1 MADVTDPARQV
12 GRYRIVREIGRGGM
26 AAVYLARQTD
36 LDRDVAL
43 KELSSFHA
51 GDPAFAERFVR
62 ESRVAGSMS
71 HPNVVTVYEYLSEG
85 GTPYIAMEYVERGSL
100 RPFVGRTTMAQTIG
114 VLEGALAG
122 LAQAERREIVHRDI
136 KPENLMVTADGEV
149 KIADFGI
156 AKALTEAG
164 GPNLT
169 MTGTTVGTPA
179 YMAPEQATAGDVG
192 PWTDLYSLGITAY
205 EMTVSR
211 VPFHDSTTPVAV
223 LMRQVSEEI
232 PSAVSVDPRV
242 DRRFSDWIDRLLV
255 KDPERR
261 TRTARDAWYELEEIA
276 VAALG
281 PLWRREARLLVSG
294 TDRAAGPLTPA
305 PFERSTPPP
314 QGGGGG
320 YETYLGDSP
329 AAAPPPTAPPPP
341 PPVGPPATIPG
352 QPVPPAPAPVAADP
366 ARTVAPASAPPAAA
380 AGAPPAAAGNETF
393 AWPSQGGGRNR
404 LVIVAAIV
412 VIAAIAAGVF
422 LVTRSGGSSKSG
434 SPPTTKKSG
443 GKPQTKPAA
452 LPTIVADPTRFQA
465 GPLQSIAGLGKQAWA
480 LDHRKPRKVVQL
492 GAGLTGASIPA
503 GKGAVSLASGENALW
518 VTAKLPNGNGEVR
531 KFVPGSTAPAGAPI
545 PYPGSPAAPR
555 VVVSN
560 GTIWQPTNHGV
571 VKLSETG
578 GAPVQVR
585 GIDFQPDSLELEG
598 GFVWATDGKGRLARI
613 DTASAQPQ
621 ATVVPLAGAGWI
633 TGDTSSVYVVSA
645 SGVVKVDP
653 KNPATQTPVAGISAA
668 PTRIGLAGDI
678 LWTISYADPAG
689 GSRVATLTGYDV
701 DHPGKATTPFTFKA
715 PASGGY
721 ITKLVD
727 IGNTFWLVTLGGADG
742 KTAGLEPYTIKG

>member
-1 MADVTDPARQV
+1 MSDVADPARQV

-26 AAVYLARQTD
+26 AAVYLARQVD

-51 GDPAFAERFVR
+51 ADPAFAERFVR

-71 HPNVVTVYEYLSEG
+71 HPNIVTVYEYVNEN

-100 RPFVGRTTMAQTIG
+100 RPFVGRTTLAQTIG
-114 VLEGALAG
+114 VMEGALAG

-169 MTGTTVGTPA
+169 VTGTTVGTPA
-179 YMAPEQATAGDVG
+179 YMAPEQATAGEVG

-232 PSAVSVDPRV
+232 PSAVTIDPRV

-255 KDPERR
+255 KDPQMR

-276 VAALG
+276 VAVLG

-305 PFERSTPPP
+305 PFERPTPAP

-329 AAAPPPTAPPPP
+329 AAAPPPPPPP
-341 PPVGPPATIPG
+341 PPKPVEPAATIPG
-352 QPVPPAPAPVAADP
+352 QPIPPGPAPAAADP
-366 ARTVAPASAPPAAA
+366 ARTVAPASAPPAAGGA
-380 AGAPPAAAGNETF
+380 APPAAAANETF
-393 AWPSQGGGRNR
+393 AWPSQGGGRSR
-404 LVIVAAIV
+404 LVIAVAIV
-412 VIAAIAAGVF
+412 VIAAIAAGAF
-422 LVTRSGGSSKSG
+422 LVTRSGGSAKSG
-434 SPPTTKKSG
+434 SPPATTKDGSK
-443 GKPQTKPAA
+443 QKPAA
-452 LPTIVADPTRFQA
+452 LPTIVADPSRFQE
-465 GPLQSIAGLGKQAWA
+465 GPLQSVAPLGNHAWA
-480 LDHRKPRKVVQL
+480 LDHRKPRKLVEL
-492 GAGLTGASIPA
+492 GAGLNAASIPA
-503 GKGAVSLASGENALW
+503 GSGAVNLAGGDNALW
-518 VTAKLPNGNGEVR
+518 VSAKLPNGSGEVR
-531 KFVPGSTAPAGAPI
+531 KFVPGSTAPASAPI
-545 PYPGSPAAPR
+545 PYPGHPVAAR

-560 GTIWQPTNHGV
+560 GTIWQPTNDGV
-571 VKLSETG
+571 VKLSEQG
-578 GAPVQVR
+578 GAPVQVK
-585 GIDFQPDSLELEG
+585 GLHFAPESIELEA
-598 GFVWATDGKGRLARI
+598 GFVWATDGKGKLARI
-613 DTASAQPQ
+613 DTTSPQPT
-621 ATVVPLAGAGWI
+621 ATVVDLPGADWI
-633 TGDTSSVYVVSA
+633 TGDTRSVYVIGS

-653 KNPATQTPVAGISAA
+653 QNPQTQTPVADISAP
-668 PTRIGLAGDI
+668 PTRIGLVGDI
-678 LWTISYADPAG
+678 LWTISYAAPAG

-701 DHPGKATTPFTFKA
+701 AHPGKATTPFTFKA
-715 PASGGY
+715 PAKGGY

-727 IGNTFWLVTLGGADG
+727 IDNTFWLVTLGGSDG
-742 KTAGLEPYTIKG
+742 KTTGLEPYAIKG

>member
-1 MADVTDPARQV
+1 MADITDPARQV

-51 GDPAFAERFVR
+51 ADPAFAERFVR

-71 HPNVVTVYEYLSEG
+71 HPNVVTVYEYLNEG

-156 AKALTEAG
+156 AKALTDAG

-232 PSAVSVDPRV
+232 PSAISVDPRV

-255 KDPERR
+255 KDPEQRA
-261 TRTARDAWYELEEIA
+261 RTARDAWYELEEIA
-276 VAALG
+276 VAMLG

-314 QGGGGG
+314 QGAGGG

-329 AAAPPPTAPPPP
+329 GAAPPPPAPPSPP
-341 PPVGPPATIPG
+341 QPVGPPATIPG
-352 QPVPPAPAPVAADP
+352 QPVPPAAPVAADP
-366 ARTVAPASAPPAAA
+366 ARTVAPASAAPAGA
-380 AGAPPAAAGNETF
+380 AGAPPTSAGNETF

-434 SPPTTKKSG
+434 SPPATKKSG

-465 GPLQSIAGLGKQAWA
+465 GPLQSIAGLGNQAWA

-518 VTAKLPNGNGEVR
+518 VTAKLPGGNGEVR

-545 PYPGSPAAPR
+545 PYPGNPAAPR

-578 GAPVQVR
+578 GSPVQVK
-585 GIDFQPDSLELEG
+585 GLDFQPDSLELEG
-598 GFVWATDGKGRLARI
+598 GFVWATDGKAKLARI
-613 DTASAQPQ
+613 DTTSAQPE

-633 TGDTSSVYVVSA
+633 TGDTKSVYVVSA

-715 PASGGY
+715 PATGGY
-721 ITKLVD
+721 VTKLVD
-727 IGNTFWLVTLGGADG
+727 IDNTFWLVTLGGPNG
-742 KTAGLEPYTIKG
+742 ETSGLEPYTIKG

>member
-26 AAVYLARQTD
+26 AAVYLARQVD

-51 GDPAFAERFVR
+51 ADPAFAERFVR

-71 HPNVVTVYEYLSEG
+71 HPNIVTVYEYLNAN

-100 RPFVGRTTMAQTIG
+100 RPFVGRTTLAQTIG

-156 AKALTEAG
+156 AKALTDAG
-164 GPNLT
+164 GPHLT

-179 YMAPEQATAGDVG
+179 YMAPEQATAGEVG

-232 PSAVSVDPRV
+232 PSAVSIDPRV

-255 KDPERR
+255 KDPEQR

-276 VAALG
+276 VAVLG

-305 PFERSTPPP
+305 PFERPTPQP
-314 QGGGGG
+314 QGAGGA
-320 YETYLGDSP
+320 YETYLGDAP
-329 AAAPPPTAPPPP
+329 AAPAPPPP
-341 PPVGPPATIPG
+341 PQPVGPAATIPG

-366 ARTVAPASAPPAAA
+366 ARTVAPASAAPGAAGAAPPAAA
-380 AGAPPAAAGNETF
+380 ANETF

-404 LVIVAAIV
+404 LLLIAAIV
-412 VIAAIAAGVF
+412 VIAAIAAGAF
-422 LVTRSGGSSKSG
+422 LLTRSGGGSKSG
-434 SPPTTKKSG
+434 SPPATKTGRS
-443 GKPQTKPAA
+443 KPKPAA
-452 LPTIVADPTRFQA
+452 LPKIVADPSRFQA
-465 GPLQSIAGLGKQAWA
+465 GPLQSVAGLGSQAWA
-480 LDHRKPRKVVQL
+480 LDHKKPRKLVQL
-492 GAGLTGASIPA
+492 GAGLNGATIPA
-503 GKGAVSLASGENALW
+503 GEGAVSLATGENALW
-518 VTAKLPNGNGEVR
+518 VTAKLPDGNGEVR
-531 KFVPGSTAPAGAPI
+531 KFLPGSSAPAGAPI
-545 PYPGSPAAPR
+545 PYPGHPAAPR
-555 VVVSN
+555 LVVSN
-560 GTIWQPTNHGV
+560 GTIWQPTNQGV
-571 VKLSETG
+571 VKLSEQG
-578 GAPVQVR
+578 GTPVQVK
-585 GIDFQPDSLELEG
+585 GIHFQPDSLELEG
-598 GFVWATDGKGRLARI
+598 GFVWATDGKGKLARI
-613 DTASAQPQ
+613 DTTSPQPQ
-621 ATVVPLAGAGWI
+621 ATVVPLPGAGWI
-633 TGDTSSVYVVSA
+633 TGDAKSVYVTGA
-645 SGVVKVDP
+645 AGVVKVDP
-653 KNPATQTPVAGISAA
+653 QNPATQTPVTGISAP
-668 PTRIGLAGDI
+668 PTRIALVGDI
-678 LWTISYADPAG
+678 LWTISYAEPAG

-701 DHPGKATTPFTFKA
+701 DHPGKTTTPFTFKA
-715 PASGGY
+715 PATGGY
-721 ITKLVD
+721 ITKLVPV
-727 IGNTFWLVTLGGADG
+727 GNTFWLVTLGGSDG
-742 KTAGLEPYTIKG
+742 KTVGLEPYTIKG

>member
-1 MADVTDPARQV
+1 MADVSDPARRV

-51 GDPAFAERFVR
+51 ADPAFAERFVR

-71 HPNVVTVYEYLSEG
+71 HPNIVTVYEYLNES

-156 AKALTEAG
+156 AKALTDAG

-179 YMAPEQATAGDVG
+179 YMAPEQATAAEVG

-232 PSAVSVDPRV
+232 PPAITVDPRV

-255 KDPERR
+255 KDPEQR

-276 VAALG
+276 VAMLG

-305 PFERSTPPP
+305 PFERPTPQP
-314 QGGGGG
+314 QGAGGG
-320 YETYLGDSP
+320 YETYLGESP
-329 AAAPPPTAPPPP
+329 GAAAPPPPPPP
-341 PPVGPPATIPG
+341 PQPVGPPATIPG
-352 QPVPPAPAPVAADP
+352 QPLPPAPAPVAADP
-366 ARTVAPASAPPAAA
+366 ARTVAPASAPPG
-380 AGAPPAAAGNETF
+380 AGGAAPPAAAANETF

-412 VIAAIAAGVF
+412 VLAAIAAGVF
-422 LVTRSGGSSKSG
+422 LITRSGGSSKSG
-434 SPPTTKKSG
+434 SPPATKAHGSK
-443 GKPQTKPAA
+443 TKPAA

-465 GPLQSIAGLGKQAWA
+465 GPLQSVAGLAGQGWA
-480 LDHRKPRKVVQL
+480 LDHKKPRKLVQL

-518 VTAKLPNGNGEVR
+518 VTAKLPDGSGEVR
-531 KFVPGSTAPAGAPI
+531 KFLPGSTAPAGAPI
-545 PYPGSPAAPR
+545 PYPGKPAAPR

-560 GTIWQPTNHGV
+560 GTIWQPTNQGV
-571 VKLSETG
+571 VKLSEQG
-578 GAPVQVR
+578 GTPVQVK
-585 GIDFQPDSLELEG
+585 GVQFQPDSLELEG
-598 GFVWATDGKGRLARI
+598 GFIWATDGKGKLARI
-613 DTASAQPQ
+613 DTTSPQPE
-621 ATVVPLAGAGWI
+621 ATVVPLPGAGWI
-633 TGDTSSVYVVSA
+633 TGDTKSVYVVSSA
-645 SGVVKVDP
+645 GVVKVDP
-653 KNPATQTPVAGISAA
+653 QNPATQTPVKGISAP
-668 PTRIGLAGDI
+668 PTRIALVGDI

-715 PASGGY
+715 PESGGY

-727 IGNTFWLVTLGGADG
+727 IGNTFWLVTLGGSDG
-742 KTAGLEPYTIKG
+742 KTAGLEPYMIKG